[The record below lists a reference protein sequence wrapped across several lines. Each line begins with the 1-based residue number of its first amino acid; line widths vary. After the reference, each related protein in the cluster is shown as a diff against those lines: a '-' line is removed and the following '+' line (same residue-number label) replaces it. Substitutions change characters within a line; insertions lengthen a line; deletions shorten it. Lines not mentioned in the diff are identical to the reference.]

1 MHKQGKPGALEM
13 AERANAMLPNRAPIL
28 DTLATVQAAAGKL
41 PEAIHSQRQAIA
53 GSPQDPNLK
62 LNLARHLI
70 AAGQKDEARTELRAL
85 AQLGSGFRHQAE
97 VSKLM
102 STL

>member
-1 MHKQGKPGALEM
+1 
-13 AERANAMLPNRAPIL
+13 MLPNRAPIL

-41 PEAIHSQRQAIA
+41 PEAIDSQKRAIA
-53 GSPQDPNLK
+53 GAPQDPSLK

-70 AAGQKDEARTELRAL
+70 AAGKKDEARKELRAL
-85 AQLGSGFRHQAE
+85 SELGSGFRSQDE

-102 STL
+102 GSL